1 MLYGGNF
8 DPAYTLTI
16 TALNSQLQPVTNK
29 RNAALLA
36 KHMDEGLGVDPK
48 RGVIKFVATAEE
60 NLAVNGK
67 TVAGEIEELEKE
79 MAEQNSTLQ
88 RSLSH
93 GTKSKRRQS
102 MKSLQGTKRS
112 SQLPTHNESMVS
124 LPGTYD
130 RKPPLPAMPTEMSA
144 MDRKAE
150 KAQKIGR
157 RKSFMAT
164 IFGKS

>member
-16 TALNSQLQPVTNK
+16 NALSSQLQPVTNK
-29 RNAALLA
+29 RNAALLS
-36 KHMDEGLGVDPK
+36 KHMEEGLGVDPK
-48 RGVIKFVATAEE
+48 RGVIKFLPTLEP
-60 NLAVNGK
+60 NLAVDGK
-67 TVAGEIEELEKE
+67 TIAGEIEELEKE
-79 MAEQNSTLQ
+79 VAEQNSSLQ
-88 RSLSH
+88 RNLSH
-93 GTKSKRRQS
+93 GNKSKRRQS
-102 MKSLQGTKRS
+102 MKSLRDTKTS

-124 LPGTYD
+124 LPSTYD
-130 RKPPLPAMPTEMSA
+130 HPPLPAMPSEKST
-144 MDRKAE
+144 MDRRAE